1 MTTILLV
8 AVALALAALA
18 LVWRRLAYWSLLLP
32 VLCVLGG
39 LHAQEVEPR
48 GLWVPLGTALAAL
61 GIVFT
66 LPPLRRL
73 LVTSWVMPLLARIFP
88 RMSETERVALDAGT
102 VWWDAELFSGAPR
115 WEKLVGFQRR
125 QLTEKE
131 QAFLDGPVE
140 ELCKLVDEWDIAQR
154 GDLPP
159 AAWELMKRERFFGM
173 IIAEKY
179 GGRGFSAL
187 ANSTVVTK
195 LSSHSVTASVTVM
208 VPNSLGPAELLSH
221 YGTDEQKNHYLP
233 RLARGEEVPCFAL
246 TEPGAGSD
254 AGSMQAKG
262 IVCRGTWEGKEVLG
276 MRLTWDKRYITLSSV
291 ATLLGLAFKLHDPEK
306 LLGGESDLG
315 ITCALIPTSTP
326 GVVTGPRH
334 SPLSIPFMNGAT
346 RGKDV
351 FVPLEFIIGG
361 PKMAGQGWR
370 MLMECLSAGRSISLP
385 ANSVGGSQLA
395 ARVVGAYATIRE
407 QFGLSVGRFE
417 GVEAPLA
424 RIGGTLYWMN
434 AVRTLTAG
442 AVDAGEKPAVI
453 SAIAKYYTTE
463 ALRRVINDAMDIQG
477 GAGISK
483 GPRNTLATTYQAT
496 PIGITVEGANIL
508 TRSMIIF
515 GQGAIRCHPYAR
527 HEMEAALQKDL
538 ARFDRAFFG
547 HVGFVGSN
555 GLRSLGL
562 ALSGGAL
569 ASAPLGGEAGAVVKQ
584 LARWSASFAL
594 LGDACMGTLGGS
606 LKRKEMLTGRLADA
620 LAWMYIA
627 SAALK
632 KFVEE
637 GQPERDRALFRW
649 ATSEAFWQV
658 QTALDGVLANL
669 PHRPTALFL
678 RPFVFPLGKRLR
690 PPSDRLC
697 AKVARALLDG
707 GEARLAL
714 TREMHVPKEGAF
726 GLPLYER
733 ALAATLAAEPAR
745 RKLREAIKAKQ
756 LPRASEAELY
766 DPARKAG
773 VLSEAECTQLREAA
787 ALRWDAWQVDEF
799 PMEQFPGTSAPREAG
814 TRRLAGA
821 R

>member
-1 MTTILLV
+1 MTTILI
-8 AVALALAALA
+8 VALVLLAVVLA
-18 LVWRRLAYWSLLLP
+18 YHRLAFWAWVLP
-32 VLCVLGG
+32 LAGICGW
-39 LHAQEVEPR
+39 LHAQKIEPR
-48 GLWVPLGTALAAL
+48 GLWMPLALAIGVLAL
-61 GIVFT
+61 VFG
-66 LPPLRRL
+66 LRPLRRV
-73 LVTSWVMPLLARIFP
+73 LVSSWVMPLLARIFP

-115 WEKLVGFQRR
+115 WQKLLGFERK
-125 QLTEKE
+125 QLSEKE
-131 QAFLDGPVE
+131 RAFLEGPVE

-159 AAWELMKRERFFGM
+159 EAWELMKRERFFGM
-173 IIAEKY
+173 IIPESF

-187 ANSTVVTK
+187 ANSTVVAK

-221 YGTDEQKNHYLP
+221 YGTDEQKRHYLP

-254 AGSMQAKG
+254 AGSMQSKG
-262 IVCRGTWEGKEVLG
+262 IVCRGTWEGREVLG
-276 MRLTWDKRYITLSSV
+276 MRLTWNKRYITLSSV
-291 ATLLGLAFKLHDPEK
+291 ATLLGLAFKLYDPDK
-306 LLGGESDLG
+306 LLGGESELG
-315 ITCALIPTSTP
+315 ITCALIPTSTS
-326 GVVTGPRH
+326 GVQTGPRH
-334 SPLSIPFMNGAT
+334 CPLSIPFMNGST
-346 RGKDV
+346 RGNDV

-407 QFGLSVGRFE
+407 QFNLSVGRFE

-483 GPRNTLATTYQAT
+483 GPRNALAITYQAT

-527 HEMEAALQKDL
+527 HEMEAALAKDL
-538 ARFDRAFFG
+538 ARFDKAFFA
-547 HVGFVGSN
+547 HVGFIASN
-555 GLRSLGL
+555 AVRSAVLG
-562 ALSGGAL
+562 ASGGAF
-569 ASAPLGGEAGAVVKQ
+569 AAAPLGGETGAVVKQ
-584 LARWSASFAL
+584 LARFSASFAL
-594 LGDACMGTLGGS
+594 VSDACMGTLGGS
-606 LKRKEMLTGRLADA
+606 LKRKECITGRLADA

-627 SAALK
+627 SACVK
-632 KFVEE
+632 KYVEE
-637 GQPERDRALFRW
+637 GEAARDRDLFRW
-649 ATSEAFWQV
+649 STREALWQV
-658 QTALDGVLANL
+658 QHALDGVLANL
-669 PHRPTALFL
+669 PSRATAFAL
-678 RPFVFPLGKRLR
+678 RPLVFPLGQRLR
-690 PPSDRLC
+690 QPSDRLG
-697 AKVARALLDG
+697 AKVARSLLDG

-714 TREMHVPKEGAF
+714 TREMYVPKDGAV

-733 ALAATLAAEPAR
+733 ALAATIAAEPAR
-745 RKLREAIKAKQ
+745 RKLREAVKAKT
-756 LPRASEAELY
+756 LPRASEAELVE
-766 DPARKAG
+766 PARKAG
-773 VLSEAECTQLREAA
+773 VLSEAECTQVREAA
-787 ALRWDAWQVDEF
+787 ALRWEAVQVDEF
-799 PMEQFPGTSAPREAG
+799 PRDQFPGATMAREPGARKLAG
-814 TRRLAGA
+814 TR
-821 R
+821 

>member
-1 MTTILLV
+1 MTTLV
-8 AVALALAALA
+8 IAAFVLLALVLAYHRLAFWAWALPLLGICGWLHSQKVEPRSLWMPLAAATLALA
-18 LVWRRLAYWSLLLP
+18 LVF
-32 VLCVLGG
+32 G
-39 LHAQEVEPR
+39 LR
-48 GLWVPLGTALAAL
+48 
-61 GIVFT
+61 
-66 LPPLRRL
+66 PLRRL

-115 WEKLVGFQRR
+115 WHKLLGFERK
-125 QLTEKE
+125 QLTQKE
-131 QAFLDGPVE
+131 REFLDGPVE

-173 IIAEKY
+173 IISEKY

-187 ANSTVVTK
+187 ANSTVVAK

-221 YGTDEQKNHYLP
+221 YGTEEQKQHYLP
-233 RLARGEEVPCFAL
+233 RLAVGLEVPCFAL

-254 AGSMQAKG
+254 AGSMQARG
-262 IVCRGTWEGKEVLG
+262 IVCRGTWEGKQVLG
-276 MRLTWDKRYITLSSV
+276 MRLTWNKRYITLSSV

-326 GVVTGPRH
+326 GVETGPRH
-334 SPLSIPFMNGAT
+334 CPLSIPFMNGST
-346 RGKDV
+346 RGNDV
-351 FVPLEFIIGG
+351 FVPLDFIIGG

-407 QFGLSVGRFE
+407 QFNMSVGRFE
-417 GVEAPLA
+417 GVETPLA

-483 GPRNTLATTYQAT
+483 GPRNSLAITYQAT

-527 HEMEAALQKDL
+527 HEMDAALARDL
-538 ARFDRAFFG
+538 ARFDQAFFA
-547 HVGFVGSN
+547 HVGFIVSN
-555 GLRSLGL
+555 AARSGVLGL
-562 ALSGGAL
+562 TGGAL
-569 ASAPLGGEAGAVVKQ
+569 ASVPAGGEEGAVLKQ
-584 LARWSASFAL
+584 LARFSASFAL
-594 LGDACMGTLGGS
+594 VSDACMGTLGGS
-606 LKRKEMLTGRLADA
+606 LKRKECITGRLADA

-627 SAALK
+627 SAAVK
-632 KFVEE
+632 KYVEE
-637 GQPERDRALFRW
+637 ERPARDRDLFRW
-649 ATSEAFWQV
+649 ATAEALWQV

-669 PHRPTALFL
+669 PSRATALAL
-678 RPFVFPLGKRLR
+678 RPLVFPLGKRLR

-697 AKVARALLDG
+697 GKVARALLDG

-714 TREMHVPKEGAF
+714 TREMFVPRQGKY
-726 GLPLYER
+726 GLALYER
-733 ALAATLAAEPAR
+733 ALALTLAAEPAR
-745 RKLREAIKAKQ
+745 KKLREAQKAKK
-756 LPRASEAELY
+756 LPRAAEAELLA
-766 DPARKAG
+766 PALAAG
-773 VLSEAECTQLREAA
+773 ILSGAECQALRDAA
-787 ALRWDAWQVDEF
+787 AERWEAVQVDEF
-799 PMEQFPGTSAPREAG
+799 PTGEFPGAVR
-814 TRRLAGA
+814 
-821 R
+821 